1 MLDLSCC
8 LCHMDV
14 SVVSG
19 ENKGVIM
26 KKLTKSNLLEKL
38 ESWWHNIAYIKREVG
53 FCALWCLDN
62 FCEFVSVFVVLST
75 MYHVSTQLPSIK

>member
-1 MLDLSCC
+1 MRDIMLDLSRC

-19 ENKGVIM
+19 ENKGIIM
-26 KKLTKSNLLEKL
+26 KKLTKSNLLDNL
-38 ESWWHNIAYIKREVG
+38 ESWWHNAAYIKREVG

-62 FCEFVSVFVVLST
+62 FCEFVSVLILLRT
-75 MYHVSTQLPSIK
+75 MSQLNR